1 MKNNITL
8 LMLMI
13 LLLLSVYTNI
23 VGSEEGMYLLDQ
35 IDPKTFQKMKEMG
48 LQLSTEQLYNEQG
61 MSIAHAVVNLM
72 GGTGSFVSPLGL
84 ILTNHHVAFG
94 AVARIS
100 TPEKNYIEEGFLA
113 ESFEQEIP
121 APGYQ
126 ILVLKSM
133 KDITAEMLS
142 AIKPKMTDLE
152 RYKALEKK
160 EKEIIR
166 REEKK
171 GDVECRIASMSYG
184 SQYYLFTYIKLK
196 DIRVVYVPPD
206 AVGNYGGEIDN
217 WMWPRHAGDFS
228 FLRAYVGPDGK
239 PAEYSKAN
247 IPYRPKVYLKFSTA
261 GIKENDFAMVI
272 GYPGRTNRYR
282 TSHGVKLDQEFRY
295 PYTIKISKTII
306 DLFEEMSKENK
317 EYAIKLSYFI
327 KAFAN
332 VMKNNQG
339 MTEGLNKINLI
350 DKKLKEEN
358 ELQQFIMSNPEYAG
372 KYGKVLFEIE
382 KIFKQYELIQ
392 EKSLL
397 LRYWGFAS
405 PLFNAAST
413 INKWTIEQ
421 LKHDMEREP
430 GYQDRDLPDIKMRL
444 EVMQK
449 TLIPEADRKA
459 TELFIKKAL
468 ALPPE
473 KQIKALKQII
483 FSNPNLSEEEALKTF
498 LDNLYNNTKL
508 ISADARL
515 RMLSMKRKD
524 LLALKD
530 PFIEFASKL
539 EDERERIR
547 LKEKELSGAITRVM
561 PLYLEAI
568 SIWKQKK
575 LYPDANGTMRLTF
588 GQVKGY
594 STKDAIYYQYITSLT
609 GMIQKNTGEEP
620 FKCPEKL
627 MKISNEKDYGRYI
640 DKYIDDVPV
649 DFLTTHDSTGGNSGS
664 PVINAKGELI
674 GALFDGNY
682 EALYSDYYYNPA
694 VTRSI
699 NVDARYILFI
709 ADKLN
714 NATSLLKELD
724 IIK

>member
-1 MKNNITL
+1 MRKTSIL
-8 LMLMI
+8 AIAVI
-13 LLLLSVYTNI
+13 LLIINFAKY
-23 VGSEEGMYLLDQ
+23 GGGEEGMYLLDQ
-35 IDPKTFQKMKEMG
+35 IDPALFQQMKEMG
-48 LQLSTEQLYNEQG
+48 LKLTPDQLYNEQG
-61 MSIAHAVVNLM
+61 TSIAHAVVNLM
-72 GGTGSFVSPLGL
+72 GGTGAFVSPLGL

-113 ESFEQEIP
+113 QTLEEEIP

-142 AIKPKMTDLE
+142 VIKPKMSDLE

-160 EKEIIR
+160 EKEIIK
-166 REEKK
+166 REEKQ
-171 GDVECRIASMSYG
+171 GDVECRVASMNYG
-184 SQYYLFTYIKLK
+184 SQYYLFTYMKLR

-206 AVGNYGGEIDN
+206 AIGNYGGEIDN

-228 FLRAYVGPDGK
+228 FLRAYVSPDGK
-239 PAEYSKAN
+239 PADYSKDN
-247 IPYRPKVYLKFSTA
+247 IPYKPKVYLNFSTA
-261 GIKENDFAMVI
+261 GVKEGDFAMVI

-295 PYTIKISKTII
+295 PYTIKISKAII
-306 DLFEEMSKENK
+306 DMFENLSKENK

-339 MTEGLNKINLI
+339 MMEGLNKINLI
-350 DKKLKEEN
+350 DKKLKEEKDF
-358 ELQQFIMSNPEYAG
+358 QTFVMSNPDYAK
-372 KYGKVLFEIE
+372 KYGTLLSEIE
-382 KIFKQYELIQ
+382 KVYKQAELIQ
-392 EKSLL
+392 EKSAL

-421 LKHDMEREP
+421 EKKDIDREP

-444 EVMQK
+444 EVMQR
-449 TLIPEADRKA
+449 TLVPEADRKA
-459 TELFIKKAL
+459 MEFFLKEAA

-473 KQIKALKQII
+473 KQFKSLQQMI
-483 FSNPNLSEEEALKTF
+483 FSDPNISQEDAINKF
-498 LDNLYNNTKL
+498 LDKLYNNTKL
-508 ISADARL
+508 TSAEERL

-524 LLALKD
+524 LLSLND
-530 PFIEFASKL
+530 SFIEFASKL
-539 EDERERIR
+539 ESEREIIR
-547 LKEKELSGAITRVM
+547 TKEKELSGALTRLM
-561 PLYLEAI
+561 PPYLEAV

-594 STKDAIYYQYITSLT
+594 STRDAVQYKYITSLT
-609 GMIQKNTGEEP
+609 GLIQKNTGEEP

-627 MKISNEKDYGRYI
+627 LKIYNEKDYDKYI
-640 DKYIDDVPV
+640 DRYIDDVPV

-664 PVINAKGELI
+664 PVINGKGELI

-682 EALYSDYYYNPA
+682 DALYSDYYYDPA

-714 NATSLLKELD
+714 NATSLLKELR
-724 IIK
+724 IK